1 MNNLINL
8 IPTPPGKPDLFKSRK
23 FWTGVITTIV
33 NALILYVPEFE
44 AVRTE
49 LIASTTF
56 IAWRIIDGFA
66 NEDRAIAEK
75 TGAKDAKYTKVQ

>member
-1 MNNLINL
+1 
-8 IPTPPGKPDLFKSRK
+8 LFKSRK
-23 FWTGVITTIV
+23 FWTGVITTLV

-56 IAWRIIDGFA
+56 IAWRIIDGYA
-66 NEDRAIAEK
+66 NEDRAMAEK
-75 TGAKDAKYTKVQ
+75 TGQRAPKYEAVKDA